1 MPNSKNIRFRIR
13 NNNDVQ
19 KLQSVNDSGF
29 EVTSDVKLETLTH
42 QEVDSNFAI
51 LINYLKSIAN
61 EIDSI
66 NSLIKALDPETLKN
80 INSKLTEF
88 RELKSNLET
97 LNKKFESHLVDFK
110 TFKNLTTSELAK
122 KLESVKTING
132 QDITGKGATIL
143 NISRTQFTTHLT
155 DIRTPE
161 VGTISI
167 LNTKASP
174 TYNELYKGDFLY
186 IESTPDFKVPGTW
199 RCIGIINNSTALYI
213 RLA

>member
-1 MPNSKNIRFRIR
+1 MI
-13 NNNDVQ
+13 Q
-19 KLQSVNDSGF
+19 
-29 EVTSDVKLETLTH
+29 
-42 QEVDSNFAI
+42 
-51 LINYLKSIAN
+51 LIV
-61 EIDSI
+61 
-66 NSLIKALDPETLKN
+66 DPETLKN

-88 RELKSNLET
+88 NALKSELSS
-97 LNKKFESHLVDFK
+97 LNKKFDSHLENFK